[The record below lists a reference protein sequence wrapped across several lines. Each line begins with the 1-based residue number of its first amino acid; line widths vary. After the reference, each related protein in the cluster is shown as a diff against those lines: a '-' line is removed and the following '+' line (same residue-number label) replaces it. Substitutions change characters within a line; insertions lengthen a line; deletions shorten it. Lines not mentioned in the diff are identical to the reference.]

1 VGQGY
6 TILRKVSDIMAA
18 KKRKLTNWQRK
29 VKAHNAAV
37 KRRKSRAIADL
48 YRKIN
53 PGKTPPAFVRV
64 KHLKGEVRIT
74 PVRGNI
80 SDGYVDAGGTFHP
93 IRSSDDYSKKRA
105 GEGPRG
111 REKKSA
117 AKRVAA
123 VRRRARR

>member
-1 VGQGY
+1 
-6 TILRKVSDIMAA
+6 MARA
-18 KKRKLTNWQRK
+18 KKRKLTAWQRK

-53 PGKTPPAFVRV
+53 PGKKPPAFVRV
-64 KHLKGEVRIT
+64 KALKGGAVRIT
-74 PVRGNI
+74 PVRGNV
-80 SDGYVDAGGTFHP
+80 SQGYVDAGGTFHP

-111 REKKSA
+111 REKKRA